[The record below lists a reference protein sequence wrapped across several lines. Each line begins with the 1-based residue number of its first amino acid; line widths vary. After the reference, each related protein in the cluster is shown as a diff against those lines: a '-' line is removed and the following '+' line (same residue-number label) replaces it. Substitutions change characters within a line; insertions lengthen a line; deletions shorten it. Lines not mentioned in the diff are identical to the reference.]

1 MDSSPSSKTS
11 GTRSLYESNV
21 LVNNSKIAAIEHV
34 DETLK
39 EPVLSSTS
47 VFNKNSVDSSS
58 VEANSSV
65 SFLDQ
70 STSVSQETDLP
81 HYNNNDSLS
90 SNSDSDSEGVILD
103 DIEQG
108 FPNWG
113 TFRLLKGYII
123 M

>member
-47 VFNKNSVDSSS
+47 VLNKNSVDSSS

>member
-21 LVNNSKIAAIEHV
+21 LVNNSKIAAIEHI

-39 EPVLSSTS
+39 KPILSSTS
-47 VFNKNSVDSSS
+47 VLNKNSVDSSS

-70 STSVSQETDLP
+70 STSVLQETDLP
-81 HYNNNDSLS
+81 HSNNNDSLS